1 MAALTPLGSE
11 PVVPSAPAFTPREPS
26 LRPRRRIG
34 VAVVWRWLVLAVAAL
49 YFGGPALAAFWFSV
63 HNDRTGVEFHAYTG
77 FFTANGFQP
86 SFRSSVVLGLV
97 TVLLTTL
104 LMVPTMLLA
113 HLRHPGAKRWLEL
126 ASLLP
131 LVVPPVALVVG
142 VRDVITI
149 SSSDAWVDTALPRL
163 LGALQG
169 DPPALL
175 ALVYV
180 VMALPFTYRALD
192 AGLTGSAVA
201 TLVEAARNLGASWA
215 YTVALVVVPA
225 LRTAILNA
233 ALLAFALV
241 LGEFTI
247 AKILSF
253 GTFPVWLSQFGSTD
267 GQLQVGLSLLSLV
280 VIWGLL
286 LVVAA
291 AAKPGRRRTRRPTT
305 PTPRRSH

>member
-1 MAALTPLGSE
+1 MAALTPLGTE
-11 PVVPSAPAFTPREPS
+11 PVPAAANMTTTRQPVP
-26 LRPRRRIG
+26 RPRRRVG
-34 VAVVWRWLVLAVAAL
+34 VAAAWRWLVLTAAAL

-63 HNDRTGVEFHAYTG
+63 HNDRTGVDFHAYTG
-77 FFTANGFQP
+77 FFTATGFQP
-86 SFRSSVVLGLV
+86 AFRSSLLLGLV

-149 SSSDAWVDTALPRL
+149 SSSDAWVDTALPRIF
-163 LGALQG
+163 GVLQG
-169 DPPALL
+169 DPPVLL

-192 AGLTGSAVA
+192 AGLTGSAVQ
-201 TLVEAARNLGASWA
+201 TLVEAARNLGASWS
-215 YTVALVVVPA
+215 YTLALVVVPA

-286 LVVAA
+286 LLVAA
-291 AAKPGRRRTRRPTT
+291 AAKPGRRRKLRPT
-305 PTPRRSH
+305 PPAPKGR